1 VLLRSIEKNLE
12 YDGFFLPKHKLPYPR
27 TDWFRNT
34 AVISPD
40 SVFINVQQTP
50 TNQNRQALT
59 NGFYISNDS
68 AHAYAAFFT
77 RKRNGSDPELM
88 KVEGVLYYDEK
99 DKEFRLGSSEKL
111 FKEGLKGNT
120 LRVNEGKQTTTG
132 EGRFKFGYET
142 GKFEFI
148 TAGTATLNASDTS
161 FSMHLAALLNFP
173 IPSSALKLMY
183 DSLYNQSDNGEAP
196 SFKADFMKKAV
207 AEWVDDK
214 NIVKATDEIDD
225 NNVKLIPELQ
235 KTIFISEL
243 KMKWNPASRSL
254 ISIGNIGIN
263 SLEKFRLE
271 RMVKGRLE
279 MTKRRSGDDFV
290 LYIESPQNGSWY
302 FFKYQRNILYVVASD
317 ALFNQY
323 IKDNIDK
330 LSKDEF
336 KLRQANIADRNRY
349 VKAMKK

>member
-1 VLLRSIEKNLE
+1 
-12 YDGFFLPKHKLPYPR
+12 
-27 TDWFRNT
+27 
-34 AVISPD
+34 
-40 SVFINVQQTP
+40 
-50 TNQNRQALT
+50 
-59 NGFYISNDS
+59 
-68 AHAYAAFFT
+68 
-77 RKRNGSDPELM
+77 M
-88 KVEGVLYYDEK
+88 
-99 DKEFRLGSSEKL
+99 
-111 FKEGLKGNT
+111 
-120 LRVNEGKQTTTG
+120 
-132 EGRFKFGYET
+132 
-142 GKFEFI
+142 
-148 TAGTATLNASDTS
+148 
-161 FSMHLAALLNFP
+161 
-173 IPSSALKLMY
+173 
-183 DSLYNQSDNGEAP
+183 
-196 SFKADFMKKAV
+196 
-207 AEWVDDK
+207 
-214 NIVKATDEIDD
+214 
-225 NNVKLIPELQ
+225 KLIKELQ

-330 LSKDEF
+330 PSKDEF